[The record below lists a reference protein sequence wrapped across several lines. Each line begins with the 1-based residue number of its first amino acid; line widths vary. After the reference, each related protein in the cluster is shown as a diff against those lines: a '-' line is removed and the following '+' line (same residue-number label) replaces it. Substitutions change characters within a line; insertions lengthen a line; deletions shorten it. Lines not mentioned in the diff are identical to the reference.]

1 MDDLVLRMSRLVSDK
16 DTTIGMIKSEKLT
29 GFTCEDEFRLS
40 KVAGQTRIKQ
50 GIYEIQMR
58 TVGGML
64 QRYQEIYD
72 NHEGMLHLQNVEDF
86 SFVYIHHGN
95 THDNTE
101 GCILVGW
108 GANLNGELCIT
119 NSRNFYINL
128 YREIQEAFA
137 QGRKVFIS
145 ITDNDKPLID

>member
-29 GFTCEDEFRLS
+29 GFTCEDEFRLQ
-40 KVAGQTRIKQ
+40 KVAGETRIKQ

-86 SFVYIHHGN
+86 LYVYLHHGN
-95 THDNTE
+95 KDEHTD
-101 GCILVGW
+101 GCILVGY

-119 NSRNFYINL
+119 NSRSFYINL

-137 QGRKVFIS
+137 NGRKVFIS
-145 ITDNDKPLID
+145 ITDCDMPLTD

>member
-1 MDDLVLRMSRLVSDK
+1 MDDLVIRMSRLVSDK

-29 GFTCEDEFRLS
+29 GFTCEDEFRLT
-40 KVAGQTRIKQ
+40 KVSGETRIKQ
-50 GIYEIQMR
+50 GIYEIKMR

-64 QRYQEIYD
+64 KRYKEIYE

-86 SFVYIHHGN
+86 QFVYIHHGN
-95 THDNTE
+95 TDDHTE
-101 GCILVGW
+101 GCILVGYGSDW
-108 GANLNGELCIT
+108 SDELIIT
-119 NSRNFYINL
+119 KSRTFYIRL

-137 QGRKVFIS
+137 KGRKVYIA